1 MEKKTTPSFIHELSL
16 LVSTSQERILLM
28 RMDVARQL
36 YNACLGESLK
46 RLDLMR
52 ESKQYQKARIIPY
65 KDKGLRSN
73 AFKAVNEK
81 FGFSAYSLHK
91 YAGAAKNACHIGDHL
106 DVHTVQ
112 KIATRA
118 FDAVQKYAFNKR
130 GRPRFKGK
138 HQLLSVESKS
148 NAAGIRFRTDEKQS
162 RIEWIGLE
170 LPCLFDKKDKHGVQA
185 HALSCRTKYVRLICR
200 RMRSKNYFYAQ
211 LVQEGLPKQ
220 KTKNIISDGTIAL
233 DLGPS
238 TYAIYTHGYAD
249 LQQFCKELEPL
260 EKTIKRLQRALD
272 RSRRATNSGNYNA
285 DGTVKKGA
293 KTWTNSK
300 NYQTIRTAVSELHR
314 KQAAQRKSLHG
325 KLTNEVLTLGNHINL
340 ETLSYKSLQRNFG
353 KSVGLRAPGTF
364 VSMLSRKAESAGG
377 KVIELPTRKLRL
389 SQTCHCGTVKKK
401 PLSQRQHVCEC
412 GVAAQRDLYSAY
424 LAYHVQDGVLDTAE
438 ASRYWPGAE
447 PLLKQAV
454 SRLQQQSA
462 NVRSAFP
469 LSFGLKQRTRLGRRQ
484 SGSPV
489 KEDHAKIDVREVVAA
504 GI

>member
-1 MEKKTTPSFIHELSL
+1 MGKKTTPSFIHELSL

-364 VSMLSRKAESAGG
+364 VSMLSRKG
-377 KVIELPTRKLRL
+377 
-389 SQTCHCGTVKKK
+389 
-401 PLSQRQHVCEC
+401 
-412 GVAAQRDLYSAY
+412 
-424 LAYHVQDGVLDTAE
+424 
-438 ASRYWPGAE
+438 
-447 PLLKQAV
+447 
-454 SRLQQQSA
+454 
-462 NVRSAFP
+462 
-469 LSFGLKQRTRLGRRQ
+469 
-484 SGSPV
+484 
-489 KEDHAKIDVREVVAA
+489 
-504 GI
+504 